1 MNKNSPNTQEFL
13 EYISALMEPEAP
25 LWNWRTVL
33 GDQVDFETFQKKYLL
48 PTDCFADSI
57 FCPEP
62 CGAGCR
68 FREISEPYNG
78 QREAVCRERLTSF
91 PVEDRDILINELN
104 SRELFSNA
112 ARALNID
119 IKVLEIPGTEGTSWE
134 LGSVPGHLTIPVYA
148 GLCNWEHQMLELIF
162 YLNHRVK
169 GPYILLI
176 THDDL
181 ISASAKLMIE
191 DVGANFLPL
200 NKILS
205 FKTNAEFEVIDS
217 FDWPSLLG
225 RSQPEPVLEPE
236 NIFRPCGDAWE
247 MRFEGGE
254 KFILTTGY
262 TGASYLHF
270 MLARPNEA
278 TPIME
283 IMRGFSV
290 DTADRFTE
298 WLDENGLADGYALN
312 DTPWNNDENKA
323 DDRAIKQYKQEVKDL
338 LHDLNHAIDI
348 GDTTTA
354 KVLREDLELLS
365 NEINKIISPA
375 GQKKKIRDQINKIV
389 TSFRNIVNFSIN
401 KIAIHDKALAKH
413 LKECIK
419 YGRTPGYFS
428 SGPIDWFL

>member
-1 MNKNSPNTQEFL
+1 MNKNNPNTQEFW

-33 GDQVDFETFQKKYLL
+33 GDLVDFEAFKNKYLL

-57 FCPEP
+57 FCPKP
-62 CGAGCR
+62 CGYNCR
-68 FREISEPYNG
+68 FREVSEPYNG
-78 QREAVCRERLTSF
+78 QREAVCQERLISF
-91 PVEDRDILINELN
+91 PVENRDILINELN
-104 SRELFSNA
+104 GGELFSGA

-119 IKVLEIPGTEGTSWE
+119 VKALEIMGIEYAWE
-134 LGSVPGHLTIPVYA
+134 LGRVPGQPMIPVYA
-148 GLCNWEHQMLELIF
+148 AFCSWEHLLLQLI
-162 YLNHRVK
+162 YTLNRRAK
-169 GPYILLI
+169 GPYVLLV

-181 ISASAKLMIE
+181 ISASVKQMIE
-191 DVGANFLPL
+191 DVGARFLPL
-200 NKILS
+200 NKLLS
-205 FKTNAEFEVIDS
+205 FKPDAEFEVMDN
-217 FDWPSLLG
+217 FDWRDLLG
-225 RSQPEPVLEPE
+225 LSLPEPATEPE

-247 MRFEGGE
+247 MRFECGE

-278 TPIME
+278 TPVME
-283 IMRGFSV
+283 IMRGFS
-290 DTADRFTE
+290 DNTADRFTE

-338 LHDLNHAIDI
+338 LHDLNHAIDT

-428 SGPIDWFL
+428 SGPIDWHL